1 MCKLSD
7 VGGCTR
13 GAKQVFGEFR
23 YAATRPEDSSLATLI
38 VTGLV
43 REGYSGAEAEASL
56 EPVLGEIGCLSARLL
71 EEELVGLQDGVNDRT
86 ARCPG
91 VKKIR
96 ATSKDGSQITVSI
109 CESGEANIFGPDRAP
124 NIEVARVERTNR

>member
-23 YAATRPEDSSLATLI
+23 YAARRPEDSSLATLI
-38 VTGLV
+38 VAGLV
-43 REGYSGAEAEASL
+43 REGCSGPEAEASL

-96 ATSKDGSQITVSI
+96 ATNKDGSQITVSI
-109 CESGEANIFGPDRAP
+109 CESGEANIGLDGAP